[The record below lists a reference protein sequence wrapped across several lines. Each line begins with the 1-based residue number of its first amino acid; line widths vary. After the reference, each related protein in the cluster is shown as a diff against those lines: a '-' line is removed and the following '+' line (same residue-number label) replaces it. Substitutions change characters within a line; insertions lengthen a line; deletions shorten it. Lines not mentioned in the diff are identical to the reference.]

1 MTTQQQ
7 PLILIVDDED
17 TLREILAE
25 RFQVFHYRTATA
37 KSGNSAWSYLQNNT
51 PDVVISDIRMPDGD
65 GIELLSKIKNRDVF
79 SPKVFL
85 MTGFHE
91 NFSSVDILNEGADGF
106 FPKPFDAS
114 SIREIVQKSLIAEV
128 DRWSLKDRYLPTT
141 KIEIAVKE
149 NNFKIG
155 RDGFAFLNDKSLD
168 IKAGDIVSFTVK
180 SPLNLVGTGR
190 IIWHHINDSG
200 DRATGLEI
208 LYLNADSL
216 ERYLNKIREL
226 RPLASIPS
234 LYPAKSSVLSL
245 RTKD

>member
-1 MTTQQQ
+1 MTTQRQ

-37 KSGNSAWSYLQNNT
+37 KSGNSAWSYLQSNA

-65 GIELLSKIKNRDVF
+65 GLELLSKIKNRNLF

-85 MTGFHE
+85 MTGFHQ
-91 NFSSVDILNEGADGF
+91 NFSSIDILNQGADGF

-114 SIREIVQKSLIAEV
+114 QIREIVQKSLIAEV

-141 KIEIAVKE
+141 KIEISVE
-149 NNFKIG
+149 EGNFKIG
-155 RDGFAFLNDKSLD
+155 RDGFAFLNDKSVD
-168 IKAGDIVSFTVK
+168 IKTGDIVSFTVRA
-180 SPLNLVGTGR
+180 PLNLIGTGR
-190 IIWHHINDSG
+190 IAWHFVNDSG

-208 LYLNADSL
+208 LYLDADSL
-216 ERYLNKIREL
+216 GRYLEKVKEL
-226 RPLASIPS
+226 SPLASIP
-234 LYPAKSSVLSL
+234 KVE
-245 RTKD
+245 